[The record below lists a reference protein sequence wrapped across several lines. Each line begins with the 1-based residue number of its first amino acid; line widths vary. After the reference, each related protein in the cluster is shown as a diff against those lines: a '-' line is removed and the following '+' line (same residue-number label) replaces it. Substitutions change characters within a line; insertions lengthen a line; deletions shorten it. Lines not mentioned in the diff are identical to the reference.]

1 MAHQLAPLRI
11 LVVDD
16 NHDAA
21 DLIADF
27 LEIHGH
33 QAKPVYGGKEA
44 LQVAPVFAPHV
55 VLLDLGMPDVDGYAV
70 AADLKRRPELSDTLV
85 VALTAWGDAATRER
99 AHSAGFDRHLV
110 KPASF
115 DAILDVLAAPR
126 R

>member
-33 QAKPVYGGKEA
+33 QAKSAYGGREA
-44 LQVAPVFAPHV
+44 IEVAPQFAPHV
-55 VLLDLGMPDVDGYAV
+55 VLLDLGMPGVDGYEV
-70 AADLKRRPELSDTLV
+70 AADIKRRPELSDTLV
-85 VALTAWGDAATRER
+85 VALTAWGDAATRAR
-99 AHSAGFDRHLV
+99 AREAGFDQHLV

-115 DAILDVLAAPR
+115 ESILNVLSASR